1 MEALR
6 DTAGQ
11 DQTAPDNIVQL
22 DRPRAESK
30 AETRPAPAPEGKPEA
45 KATPQAPVVPAKE
58 ASAPAKKKGKARFIL
73 PILLLG
79 ALGGAAWYGYDWWTN
94 GRFMVETDDAYIQA
108 DVSTLGIKVAG
119 YVASVPVQNGDRV
132 RAGDVIVKLDD
143 TDYRTAFEAAKAKRA
158 TQSATIDRIGQ
169 QFVAQEA
176 AVDSAA
182 AGIDSANAGVD
193 SANAGVDS
201 ANAEVVRAASAFDRA
216 KVLAVQSFGS
226 KAALDQATADR
237 DRAAAGVAS
246 AKAAVTTAKASVT
259 SAKAALA
266 AAKAN
271 LTVIKAQKDE
281 AEQGAKELD
290 VAVAKAQNDLD
301 ATIVRAPTDG
311 IVGNRAAQP
320 GQYVAP
326 GSRLI
331 ALVPLQS
338 IYIAANFK
346 ETQLGPLVAGQK
358 VEVTIDSISG
368 QTFEGVVG
376 KTSPASGSVF
386 SLLPPENATG
396 NFTKITQR
404 VPVRIE
410 VPADLAI
417 SGKLLPGLSAIVS
430 VDSRT
435 APKG

>member
-6 DTAGQ
+6 DTAEQGQ
-11 DQTAPDNIVQL
+11 MAPDNIVQL
-22 DRPRAESK
+22 DRPRSESK
-30 AETRPAPAPEGKPEA
+30 PDPRPAPTPEAKTAPQAPAPAP
-45 KATPQAPVVPAKE
+45 VKE
-58 ASAPAKKKGKARFIL
+58 APAPAKKKGSKARFIL

-79 ALGGAAWYGYDWWTN
+79 ALGGAAWYGYEWWTN

-132 RAGDVIVKLDD
+132 KAGDVIVKLDD
-143 TDYRTAFEAAKAKRA
+143 TDYRSALDAAKAKRA
-158 TQSATIDRIGQ
+158 TQTATIDRISQ
-169 QFVAQEA
+169 QIVAQKA

-182 AGIDSANAGVD
+182 AGIEAANAGVD

-201 ANAEVVRAASAFDRA
+201 ANAEVTRAASAFERA
-216 KVLAVQSFGS
+216 KALAVQSFGS
-226 KAALDQATADR
+226 KATLDQATADR
-237 DRAAAGVAS
+237 DRAAAGIAS
-246 AKAAVTTAKASVT
+246 AKAAVSNAKAAVT
-259 SAKAALA
+259 SAKAAFA

-271 LTVIKAQKDE
+271 LTVIEAQKDE

-290 VAVAKAQNDLD
+290 VAVTKAQNDLD
-301 ATIVRAPTDG
+301 ATVVRAPNDG
-311 IVGNRAAQP
+311 IVGNRTAQA

-326 GSRLI
+326 GSRLM

-358 VEVTIDSISG
+358 VEITVDSLSG

-410 VPADLAI
+410 VPADLAV
-417 SGKLLPGLSAIVS
+417 SGKLLPGLSAIVT

-435 APKG
+435 TPKG